1 MEKKRKPESVENG
14 DPLAP
19 VRDAE
24 VPVTG
29 KPEPATPTP
38 EEELAELRDRYLRLA
53 ADFDNFRKRS
63 LAQGHLVRA
72 ESYRT
77 LLSSILPAVDDL
89 HLAAAHDTADEAYR
103 AGILRVIEKLDAALA
118 AVGVERMDPMGRPF
132 DPRFHECLAVQPAPD
147 AEPGTVIGVH
157 AYGYRWGDVV
167 LRPAQV
173 VVAQSPTEGE
183 GSDEWG
189 GADG

>member
-1 MEKKRKPESVENG
+1 PAEDGEPSAPE
-14 DPLAP
+14 
-19 VRDAE
+19 RDAE

-29 KPEPATPTP
+29 KPEPAPPTP

-53 ADFDNFRKRS
+53 ADFDNFRKRQ
-63 LAQGHLVRA
+63 LAQGRLVRA
-72 ESYRT
+72 EAYRT
-77 LLSSILPAVDDL
+77 LLASILPAVDDL

-118 AVGVERMDPMGRPF
+118 AVGVERMDPLGQPF
-132 DPRFHECLAVQPAPD
+132 DPRFHECLAVQPAPE

-157 AYGYRWGDVV
+157 AYGYLWGDVV

-173 VVAQSPTEGE
+173 IVAQPPPDDDINEQE
-183 GSDEWG
+183 E
-189 GADG
+189 